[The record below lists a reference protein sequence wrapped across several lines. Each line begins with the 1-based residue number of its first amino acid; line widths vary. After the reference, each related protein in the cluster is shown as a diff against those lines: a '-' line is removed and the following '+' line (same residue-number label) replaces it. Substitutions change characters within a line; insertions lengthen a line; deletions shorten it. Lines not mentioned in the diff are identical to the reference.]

1 MGKLAKLQ
9 TVATGFVQARRRAML
24 IARDPMQ
31 SKAIGAAIRTHRTA
45 CRAKN
50 GVAEEVNQC
59 DNSMKKMKSCG
70 GSRDMGGKGK
80 KYLEVEIKMG
90 KMPKRAAKKAPKRK

>member
-9 TVATGFVQARRRAML
+9 TVATGFVLPRRRLTLTAQ
-24 IARDPMQ
+24 DPMQ
-31 SKAIGAAIRTHRTA
+31 SKATGVAIRTRRTA

-50 GVAEEVNQC
+50 GVAEEANQC
-59 DNSMKKMKSCG
+59 DNSMKKTKSCG
-70 GSRDMGGKGK
+70 GSRDMDGKAK

>member
-9 TVATGFVQARRRAML
+9 TVATGFVQALPKATLTAQDPRR
-24 IARDPMQ
+24 
-31 SKAIGAAIRTHRTA
+31 SKAIGSPTQTRQTTYRDA
-45 CRAKN
+45 N
-50 GVAEEVNQC
+50 GSAEEVNQC
-59 DNSMKKMKSCG
+59 DNSMKKTKSCG
-70 GSRDMGGKGK
+70 GSRDMDGKGK

>member
-9 TVATGFVQARRRAML
+9 TVATGFVQALPKATLTAQDPRR
-24 IARDPMQ
+24 
-31 SKAIGAAIRTHRTA
+31 SKAIGSPTPIHQTTCQGA
-45 CRAKN
+45 N
-50 GVAEEVNQC
+50 GSAEEVNQC

-70 GSRDMGGKGK
+70 GSRDMDGKGK

>member
-1 MGKLAKLQ
+1 MGKKAQLSLQ
-9 TVATGFVQARRRAML
+9 ALPVAML
-24 IARDPMQ
+24 TALVPRR
-31 SKAIGAAIRTHRTA
+31 SKAIGSPTPIHQTT
-45 CRAKN
+45 CRGAN
-50 GVAEEVNQC
+50 GSAEEANQC
-59 DNSMKKMKSCG
+59 DNFMKKMKSCG

>member
-1 MGKLAKLQ
+1 M
-9 TVATGFVQARRRAML
+9 
-24 IARDPMQ
+24 
-31 SKAIGAAIRTHRTA
+31 
-45 CRAKN
+45 KN
-50 GVAEEVNQC
+50 T
-59 DNSMKKMKSCG
+59 KSCG